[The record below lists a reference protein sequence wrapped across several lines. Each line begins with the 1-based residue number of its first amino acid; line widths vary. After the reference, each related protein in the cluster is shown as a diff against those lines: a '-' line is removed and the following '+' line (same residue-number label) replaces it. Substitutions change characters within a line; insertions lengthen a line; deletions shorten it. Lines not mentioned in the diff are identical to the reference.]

1 MKKAV
6 IGIDVGTSGVKVLA
20 MDGDCRV
27 VGSVTETYPIYMP
40 EEGWT
45 EQNPSDWWEA
55 TLKCLEKLVPGLVDY
70 ELLGVGLSG
79 QMHGMVALDDNLEVV
94 RPAILWNDQ
103 RTVSQCEEIIS
114 VAGGRE
120 ALASYTN
127 NNMLTGFTAGKILWM
142 KENEPENY
150 ARTVKII
157 NPKDY
162 ILFRLTGA
170 VSTDLSD
177 ASGTGLFDV
186 KNGRF
191 STKLIEKIGLNP
203 SLFAEPLFA
212 GDVAGHV
219 RSGCVLPEGLSVYAG
234 GGDAV
239 LSTIAMGAGGG
250 GSVGVMLGTSGVV
263 SAHTDKF
270 SDNRDGSIQFSRSCV
285 KGKYH
290 AMGVTLAAAGSEQW
304 FADTLGEGNF
314 RECDRIAAESEIGSG
329 GVVFLPY
336 ISGERCP
343 INDPAARGCFVG
355 ISAKTT
361 KGDLA
366 RAVLEG
372 VAFSLRQVY
381 EKLDPSGGA
390 KRIVLAGGG
399 SKSPL
404 WRKIICGVFGKE
416 TVTLDGAGEGS
427 GYGAAIVAGVG
438 CGMLPSAEQAMNSLS
453 VRTSDVPCGN
463 ETAAYEKAYRRYLG
477 LYPRLKGF

>member
-27 VGSVTETYPIYMP
+27 VCSATETYPIYMP

-45 EQNPSDWWEA
+45 EQDPSDWWEA
-55 TLKCLEKLVPGLVDY
+55 TEKCLRKLVPSLGEY
-70 ELLGVGLSG
+70 ELCGVGLSG
-79 QMHGMVALDDNLEVV
+79 QMHGMVALDRNNEVV

-114 VAGGRE
+114 AAGGRE
-120 ALASYTN
+120 ALTTYTN

-150 ARTVKII
+150 DRTVTII

-162 ILFRLTGA
+162 ILFRLTGKI
-170 VSTDLSD
+170 STDLSD

-186 KNGRF
+186 RNGVF
-191 STKLIEKIGLNP
+191 ASELIEKAGLRT
-203 SLFAEPLFA
+203 SLFAKPLFS
-212 GDVAGHV
+212 GDVAGYV
-219 RSGCVLPEGLSVYAG
+219 NADCGLPAGLPVCAG

-263 SAHTDKF
+263 SVHTDDF
-270 SDNRDGSIQFSRSCV
+270 RENRDGSIQFSVSCV

-304 FADTLGEGNF
+304 FADTLGGGDF
-314 RECDRIAAESEIGSG
+314 RECDRLAETSRIGSG

-343 INDPAARGCFVG
+343 INDPSARGCFVG

-381 EKLDPSGGA
+381 EKIDPDGKS

-404 WRKIICGVFGKE
+404 WRKIICGVFDRE

-438 CGMLPSAEQAMNSLS
+438 CGMLPSAEDAMNSLK
-453 VRTSDVPCGN
+453 VRTSDVPD
-463 ETAAYEKAYRRYLG
+463 EKDKDAYESAYRRYLG

>member
-20 MDGDCRV
+20 MDENCKV
-27 VGSVTETYPIYMP
+27 VCSVTETYPLYMP

-45 EQNPSDWWEA
+45 EQNPVDWWNA
-55 TLKCLEKLVPGLVDY
+55 TVKCLGIIVPQIKEY
-70 ELLGVGLSG
+70 ELCGVGLSG
-79 QMHGMVALDDNLEVV
+79 QMHGMVALDKNNEVV

-114 VAGGRE
+114 LAGGRE
-120 ALASYTN
+120 ALASYTD
-127 NNMLTGFTAGKILWM
+127 NNMLTGFTGGKILWM
-142 KENEPENY
+142 KENEPDNY
-150 ARTVKII
+150 AKTVKII

-170 VSTDLSD
+170 ISTDLSD

-191 STKLIEKIGLNP
+191 SSELIEKIGLSP
-203 SLFAEPLFA
+203 SLFAEPLFS
-212 GDVAGHV
+212 GDVAGYV
-219 RSGCVLPEGLSVYAG
+219 NTDCGLPAGLAVFAG

-263 SAHTDKF
+263 SVHTDEF
-270 SDNRDGSIQFSRSCV
+270 RDNRDGSIQFSRSCV

-304 FADTLGEGNF
+304 FADTLGDGNF
-314 RECDRIAAESEIGSG
+314 KECDRIAAESGIGSG

-381 EKLDPSGGA
+381 EKLDPSKNS

-404 WRKIICGVFGKE
+404 WRKIISAVFGRE
-416 TVTLDGAGEGS
+416 TVMLDGAGEGS

-438 CGMLPSAEQAMNSLS
+438 CGMLPSAEEAMNSLS
-453 VRTSDVPCGN
+453 VRTTDVPNASDVA
-463 ETAAYEKAYRRYLG
+463 EYEKAYKRYLS